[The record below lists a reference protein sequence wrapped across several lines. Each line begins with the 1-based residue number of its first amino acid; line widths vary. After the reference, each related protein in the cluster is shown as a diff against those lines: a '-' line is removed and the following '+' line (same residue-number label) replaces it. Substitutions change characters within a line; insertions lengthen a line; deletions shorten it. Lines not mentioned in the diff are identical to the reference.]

1 MHGGGFP
8 LEPLTGDLRAMGH
21 APTPPPSVD
30 ASRLV
35 NLRSL
40 WEGAGLVDVET
51 RQITVHRTFESFDD
65 WWEAAGMSEVIKGVF
80 ARLSSGEIDGLRARV
95 REKLVIDSGGRVL
108 HSARANAVK
117 GRVPRR

>member
-30 ASRLV
+30 ASRLAS
-35 NLRSL
+35 LRSL

-65 WWEAAGMSEVIKGVF
+65 WWAAAGMSEVIAGVF
-80 ARLSSGEIDGLRARV
+80 ARLPSRRGRTASGSACAKSS
-95 REKLVIDSGGRVL
+95 
-108 HSARANAVK
+108 
-117 GRVPRR
+117 